1 MEVVMKKLTQ
11 IAYFTFVLCL
21 SFACSHPT
29 PVPDPGLGYIE
40 IIKLEQPEY
49 KENIM
54 VYAPEKEDKTFAVS
68 VFNSYFC
75 ISQEIEP
82 ICGTSPY
89 IELPDDYLLLN
100 WRWKRIFD
108 YIINEEA
115 IVSDLWSELEDIH
128 QTWPKEKMYVNR
140 PIKEYYLL
148 GLTELNEYS
157 AGRLRYPYIVSDI
170 CNKEFSEEKWSRF
183 SAEEKE
189 NMRLETLQMDS
200 AYAEYKE
207 VLGQMITEGKLKSYA
222 INKRNPK

>member
-21 SFACSHPT
+21 SFACSHSA

-54 VYAPEKEDKTFAVS
+54 VYAPENEENALAVS

-82 ICGTSPY
+82 ICGTLPY

-115 IVSDLWSELEDIH
+115 IVW
-128 QTWPKEKMYVNR
+128 TY
-140 PIKEYYLL
+140 
-148 GLTELNEYS
+148 GTE
-157 AGRLRYPYIVSDI
+157 
-170 CNKEFSEEKWSRF
+170 
-183 SAEEKE
+183 
-189 NMRLETLQMDS
+189 
-200 AYAEYKE
+200 
-207 VLGQMITEGKLKSYA
+207 
-222 INKRNPK
+222 

>member
-1 MEVVMKKLTQ
+1 MKSVFKMVCF
-11 IAYFTFVLCL
+11 AFMGCL
-21 SFACSHPT
+21 SFACSHPAL
-29 PVPDPGLGYIE
+29 VPDPGLGYIE
-40 IIKLEQPEY
+40 IIKLEQPEF

-54 VYAPEKEDKTFAVS
+54 VYAPGNEENELAVS

-128 QTWPKEKMYVNR
+128 QTWLAERKNVCEPPYQGIL
-140 PIKEYYLL
+140 PSWTY
-148 GLTELNEYS
+148 GTE
-157 AGRLRYPYIVSDI
+157 
-170 CNKEFSEEKWSRF
+170 
-183 SAEEKE
+183 
-189 NMRLETLQMDS
+189 
-200 AYAEYKE
+200 
-207 VLGQMITEGKLKSYA
+207 
-222 INKRNPK
+222 